1 MGKWF
6 RKSFHFQIQTC
17 LVLKGRT
24 VLSRIHVSMGSRSP
38 LPLQGMM
45 ILLVPSTAKYSVGR
59 LSASRGW
66 TEGGREGG
74 RGGGREEGGRKGGRE
89 EEMDIDR

>member
-1 MGKWF
+1 MGKRF
-6 RKSFHFQIQTC
+6 SNSFHFQVQTC

-24 VLSRIHVSMGSRSP
+24 VLSWIHVSMGSGSP

-66 TEGGREGG
+66 TEGGREGRKEG
-74 RGGGREEGGRKGGRE
+74 RRGREGGRERGR
-89 EEMDIDR
+89 D

>member
-1 MGKWF
+1 MWGSGSATAF
-6 RKSFHFQIQTC
+6 TC
-17 LVLKGRT
+17 LVLKGST
-24 VLSRIHVSMGSRSP
+24 VLSRIHVSMGSGSP

-74 RGGGREEGGRKGGRE
+74 RERW
-89 EEMDIDR
+89 IDRQTHRQMV